1 MRHSAGFIV
10 LAAALLSA
18 PGQAA
23 SREPQLE
30 VYWIDVEGGAA
41 TLIVTPAR
49 ESILVDAGNPGGR
62 DAARIHKVATRVAGL
77 SQIDHLVVTH
87 YHVDHFGGVADLA
100 QLMPVGVLYE
110 HGLDSAPDRERSDPQ
125 LEAFR
130 KARVRRRVVV
140 RPGEQILLAQ
150 SPGVPLVD
158 FRFLAASQKVAPT
171 EGGAQNAAL
180 CGTAS
185 EKEKDAS
192 DNANSL
198 VTLLTQGPF
207 RLLDTGDLTWN
218 VEKQLVCPVDLVGK
232 VDVFQASHHGLD
244 QSNNPVLVRTL
255 EPTVVVV
262 DNGPRKGG
270 QPGRFATFSSTP
282 SVKAIYQLHR
292 NVLEG
297 ASNTAPERIA
307 NAAESCSGE
316 YIRLSVDSSARGY
329 TLSVPSTRNRRSYKT
344 KAS

>member
-1 MRHSAGFIV
+1 MRYSAGLVV
-10 LAAALLSA
+10 LASALLTV

-23 SREPQLE
+23 PRQPQLE

-62 DAARIHKVATRVAGL
+62 DAQRIHEVATRVAGL
-77 SQIDHLVVTH
+77 SQIDYLVVTH
-87 YHVDHFGGVADLA
+87 YHRDHFGGVAELA
-100 QLMPVGVLYE
+100 ELMPVGALYE
-110 HGLDSAPDRERSDPQ
+110 RGLESAPEKERNDPA
-125 LEAFR
+125 LGPFR
-130 KARVRRRVVV
+130 KARIRRRVVV
-140 RPGEQILLAQ
+140 KPGDQILLAQ

-158 FRFLAASQKVAPT
+158 FRFLAASQRIAAT
-171 EGGAQNAAL
+171 EGAPQNAAL
-180 CGTAS
+180 CGGSTD
-185 EKEKDAS
+185 KEQDTS

-198 VTLLTQGPF
+198 VMLLTQGPF

-218 VEKQLVCPVDLVGK
+218 VEKQLVCPVDEVGK

-270 QPGRFATFSSTP
+270 QPGSFATFGSTP
-282 SVKAIYQLHR
+282 SVKAVYQLHR
-292 NVLEG
+292 NLLAG

-307 NAAESCSGE
+307 NAAENCSGD
-316 YIRLSVDSSARGY
+316 YIKLSVEPAARGY
-329 TLSVPSTRNRRSYKT
+329 TLSVPSTRSRRSYKT